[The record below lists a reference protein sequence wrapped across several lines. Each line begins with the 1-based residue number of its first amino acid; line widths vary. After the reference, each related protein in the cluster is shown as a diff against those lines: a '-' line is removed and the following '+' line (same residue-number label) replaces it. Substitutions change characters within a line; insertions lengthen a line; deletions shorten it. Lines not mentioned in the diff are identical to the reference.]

1 MNEQETA
8 PASAPA
14 PQAASGS
21 IPGQARVENIAGDA
35 RVSMTGGAGNS
46 STAGEGLLRNTLMG
60 ETVGGILGAVARLLN
75 PALVEKT
82 LSLAKR
88 GGHYAVLGGGALTLV
103 YAIYAAIRQNS
114 FAVFALGLGLVAAL
128 AIAQF
133 VAMRFL
139 DAADTLIGATPS
151 RVSSPAFLECAG
163 LLVLLF
169 AAGTLLSGV
178 AAAIAA
184 RSIMVLL
191 PVLLSTLALT
201 CFGAMALHP
210 RMANVSPGS
219 GTAGEEAIGLLAFFF
234 KAGLKLAPLG
244 FALLAVVGALAVLMS
259 FFGEGGAVA
268 AAAQGIVGSLPI
280 PLPVSSGQVGSALLV
295 VACLV
300 PIGAYFV
307 FLLQYLLV
315 DLARAV
321 LSVPAKLDALKR

>member
-8 PASAPA
+8 SATA
-14 PQAASGS
+14 PTAQAPSGNIS
-21 IPGQARVENIAGDA
+21 GLARVENIATDPNRQSSSSA
-35 RVSMTGGAGNS
+35 GAG
-46 STAGEGLLRNTLMG
+46 LMRNTLMG
-60 ETVGGILGAVARLLN
+60 DTVGGILGVVARVLS
-75 PALVEKT
+75 PTLVENS

-88 GGHYAVLGGGALTLV
+88 GGHYAVLAGGVLTLA
-103 YAIYAAIRQNS
+103 YSIYAAIQQNS
-114 FAVFALGLGLVAAL
+114 FAIFALGLGLVAAL

-163 LLVLLF
+163 LIVLLF

-178 AAAIAA
+178 AGAIAA
-184 RSIMVLL
+184 RSFMVLL
-191 PVLLSTLALT
+191 PAVLLGIALT

-210 RMANVSPGS
+210 RMANVSTGS

-234 KAGLKLAPLG
+234 KAWLKLAPLG
-244 FALLAVVGALAVLMS
+244 FALFAVTGALAVLMS
-259 FFGEGGAVA
+259 FFGEGGAMA
-268 AAAQGIVGSLPI
+268 GIAQGIVGSLPI
-280 PLPVSSGQVGSALLV
+280 PVRIPPGQVGSALLV

-321 LSVPAKLDALKR
+321 LSVPAKLDALKK